1 MSISQNFPLEG
12 ETLNLDFAK
21 SKKIDPRIEFIKST
35 STSGARTSYVNSD
48 GIINYNT
55 FNMPR
60 FDHSVR
66 EIKNLYLNS
75 EDTSLWSAGFLSQR
89 NPTAIIAPDG
99 SLTGNL
105 IVEDTINEQH
115 LVFQDIG
122 TITQGANYTFS
133 IYAKQYTANRNVSL
147 AFHAG
152 GYAIFNLG
160 SGRILANGGYTARI
174 ENVGNGWYR
183 CSISGGFTSTTG
195 RAYAILH
202 NGTTHV
208 YAGDNASGVYLWGG
222 QFEIGTTPSE
232 YVKTTSTNDSVYS
245 VTSKGILV
253 EEVRTNLITMSGR
266 SDMGNFFV
274 QDAYVKRNSELA
286 PDNTYSADKLVATT
300 TGGSNTCYVQK
311 WETVG
316 YTNKTYVFSVFL
328 KSGTSPRVTIN
339 MQLTGG
345 AYQQSVVTVDWE
357 TKSIVS
363 DTGSNATITPYGNG
377 WYRVSTAL
385 TNNGTNNVTYPRVYV
400 RDQGTANVRGHTV
413 FIWGWQVETVSYG
426 TDVPSTFATS
436 YLPSLET
443 FTSRSTTA
451 TKFGQGFNMTTSAV
465 NTARYDF
472 FPNGEYANFLLLE
485 PASTNLLT
493 YTESFGNWT
502 TGNGATIS
510 SNVAGINAPDGS
522 ITADKLVEAPA
533 ANGSVASSV
542 YYGRTG
548 SNETVTFSVFA
559 RRAERSKILIQMSNF
574 LNETAQAVYDLALG
588 TVSVEFGL
596 NGTDY
601 VNASAE
607 IIPYPNEWFRCILT
621 ARKNAVNTVNNPT
634 ITLINSS
641 DQRVYIGNGTS
652 GVYLWGA
659 QLETGTSATSY
670 IPATGASNV
679 TRAADIYSSATVTR
693 FSDILSVTN
702 VNTKNWFNNKTSFG
716 TIYMEFDDWKRIG
729 ANGSF
734 TRIFEFRNVSNGNYI
749 LGAIIP
755 NGLISFMESVISS
768 LGRITYAGA
777 NLNTG
782 KNKLCVAITTNHL
795 IYVLNGQLI
804 TRQILNINLTDL
816 FTHFYIASD
825 SSGGSNPN
833 GTISR
838 LTYYP
843 YAISL
848 DHAIELTK

>member
-1 MSISQNFPLEG
+1 MSISNQFPLENP
-12 ETLNLDFAK
+12 TLNLDFAK
-21 SKKIDPRIEFIKST
+21 SKKLDSRVQFTKST
-35 STSGARTSYVNSD
+35 SATAAKTSFVNSD
-48 GIINYNT
+48 GVINYNV

-66 EIKNLYLNS
+66 EIKNLYLHS
-75 EDTSLWSAGFLSQR
+75 ENTSLWSAGFLSQR
-89 NPTAIIAPDG
+89 NPTAITAPDG

-105 IVEDTINEQH
+105 VVEDTNTDQH

-133 IYAKQYTANRNVSL
+133 IYAKQYTANRNLSL
-147 AFHAG
+147 TFHGG

-174 ENVGNGWYR
+174 EDVGNGWYR

-208 YAGDNASGVYLWGG
+208 YTGDNASGVYLWGG

-232 YVKTTSTNDSVYS
+232 YVKTTFSNDSVYN
-245 VTSKGILV
+245 VTPKGLIL
-253 EEVRTNLITMSGR
+253 EETRTNLITMSGR
-266 SDMGNFFV
+266 SDMGNFFL

-286 PDNTYSADKLVATT
+286 PDNTYSADKLFATT

-311 WETVG
+311 WEPITAN
-316 YTNKTYVFSVFL
+316 NKTYVFSVFL
-328 KSGTSPRVTIN
+328 KPGTSPRVTLN
-339 MQLTGG
+339 MQLSGG
-345 AYQQSVVTVDWE
+345 TYQQSVVTVDWE

-363 DTGSNATITPYGNG
+363 DTGSNGTITPYGNG

-385 TNNGTNNVTYPRVYV
+385 TNNGTNTTIYPRVYV

-426 TDVPSTFATS
+426 NDVPSTFTTS

-451 TKFGQGFNMTTSAV
+451 TKFGQGFNITTSAV

-485 PASTNLLT
+485 PASTNLLS

-502 TGNGATIS
+502 AANGTTVS

-522 ITADKLVEAPA
+522 ITADKLIEAPA
-533 ANGSVASSV
+533 TAGSVQQIIFYSRS
-542 YYGRTG
+542 G
-548 SNETVTFSVFA
+548 SNETVTFSIFV
-559 RRAERSKILIQMSNF
+559 RRAERSSVLLQMSNF
-574 LNETAQAVYDLALG
+574 LNETAQAIYDLTLG
-588 TVSVEFGL
+588 TATLEFGL
-596 NGTDY
+596 NGGDY

-621 ARKNAVNTVNNPT
+621 ARKNAVNTINNVSV
-634 ITLINSS
+634 TLRNSS
-641 DQRVYIGNGTS
+641 NQQVYTGNGTS

-679 TRAADIYSSATVTR
+679 TRAADIYSTATVTK
-693 FSDILSVTN
+693 SPDNLKISNIDTSS
-702 VNTKNWFNNKTSFG
+702 WFNNRTAFG
-716 TIYMEFDDWKRIG
+716 TIYMEYDDVKKIGTGGSYTRLIELTGSAGDVVRI
-729 ANGSF
+729 
-734 TRIFEFRNVSNGNYI
+734 
-749 LGAIIP
+749 AIIP
-755 NGLISFMESVISS
+755 NSLSTYLEFYIDGAYRNTFASTNLSS
-768 LGRITYAGA
+768 
-777 NLNTG
+777 G
-782 KNKLCVAITTNHL
+782 KNKIVMVYMNGQF
-795 IYVLNGQLI
+795 YWVLNGVLVS
-804 TRQILNINLTDL
+804 RQVISPSILNKFNTL
-816 FTHFYIASD
+816 YIGSD
-825 SSGGSNPN
+825 SGGGSISN
-833 GTISR
+833 GTISKF
-838 LTYYP
+838 TYYP
-843 YAISL
+843 YTISL
-848 DHAIELTK
+848 QHALQLTK